1 MTDPVPDTK
10 PSTRWFWVLILVG
23 LAVALV
29 IFVLN
34 ADGDEEIEEIPDSAI
49 TTTEERLN
57 TDLGLEDDSDAA
69 EQVNG
74 LEPAPAPATAPAT
87 APVGEPLAEPAVEPA
102 PPVTET
108 PE

>member
-10 PSTRWFWVLILVG
+10 PGTRWFWVLILVA

-34 ADGDEEIEEIPDSAI
+34 ADGDEELETIPDEAV

-57 TDLGLEDDSDAA
+57 TDLGLEDEQEGL

-74 LEPAPAPATAPAT
+74 IEPAD
-87 APVGEPLAEPAVEPA
+87 AEPMMDGE
-102 PPVTET
+102 TET
-108 PE
+108 STTVDPQPQ